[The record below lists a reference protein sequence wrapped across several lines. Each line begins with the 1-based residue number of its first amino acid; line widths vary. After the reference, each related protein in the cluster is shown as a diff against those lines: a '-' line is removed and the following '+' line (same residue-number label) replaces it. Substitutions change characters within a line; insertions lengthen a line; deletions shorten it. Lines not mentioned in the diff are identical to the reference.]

1 MEKDS
6 KLESCFNRNKD
17 KHKSVIFKEVE
28 SKSSIKAL
36 EDVKKRT
43 TNNLS
48 DKHLKDRTSN
58 LAVHKSSKK
67 FFSNL
72 INKYSTSNLSN
83 LNVIK
88 ETEKDN
94 ENEQEYACFKDTS
107 HNFKPPMKKEKSSM
121 IQDVEK
127 QAEEAFNSSYDNYYI
142 DSSNNLPEYYEQYVV
157 ENLRIIKNMQFF
169 FHQDYYDKTFD
180 EIQKDINEKV
190 ELDYTKAYIIFDLDE
205 TLIHSEIENPTN
217 SNLYDKKFTMKIFPN
232 LENPN
237 EFITETFGVF
247 IRPKIYDFLTWLK
260 QYFRLAIWTAAE
272 EDYALDVL
280 KTCDLESYF
289 DFVLSRKHTINVKN
303 FYIKDLSLLNTKFEK
318 LNCLIVDNNIY
329 SFACC
334 ISQGIL
340 ISSFYQDKSDE
351 EVDELQK
358 YFTDNI
364 ISNIDCMVHTN
375 NDYYLYQVLMTN
387 LTDDNETLDE
397 DLEKM
402 QEK

>member
-1 MEKDS
+1 M
-6 KLESCFNRNKD
+6 
-17 KHKSVIFKEVE
+17 
-28 SKSSIKAL
+28 
-36 EDVKKRT
+36 
-43 TNNLS
+43 
-48 DKHLKDRTSN
+48 
-58 LAVHKSSKK
+58 
-67 FFSNL
+67 

-232 LENPN
+232 LENHN